1 MQNFRQIS
9 LIGLRGCFPVV
20 HCDIIA
26 RPSDLPV
33 FCFNS
38 HVLLVTDLPVASF
51 ENLGF
56 SARVKCEIV
65 SHDRTSVDTTRD
77 FRNRLTVLDTT
88 MFIMLKSSN
97 LILIMYILY
106 KTCILVYYAVN
117 TIGIGPS

>member
-33 FCFNS
+33 SCFNNQA
-38 HVLLVTDLPVASF
+38 LLVIDLPVASLK
-51 ENLGF
+51 NLAL

-65 SHDRTSVDTTRD
+65 
-77 FRNRLTVLDTT
+77 
-88 MFIMLKSSN
+88 
-97 LILIMYILY
+97 
-106 KTCILVYYAVN
+106 
-117 TIGIGPS
+117 